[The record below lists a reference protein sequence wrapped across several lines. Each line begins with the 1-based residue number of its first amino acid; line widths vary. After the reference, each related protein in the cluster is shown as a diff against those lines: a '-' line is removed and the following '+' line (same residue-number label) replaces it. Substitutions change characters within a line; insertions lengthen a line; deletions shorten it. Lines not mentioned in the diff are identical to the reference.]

1 MRSGMK
7 SRRGAPSASLTAE
20 TVEGAVGG
28 DGLGRRHGFGGLEVV
43 VGEAE
48 VNLTRNSGN
57 LTRNSGFW
65 HGRHGVGWYGRY

>member
-28 DGLGRRHGFGGLEVV
+28 DGLGRRHGFGELEVV
-43 VGEAE
+43 DGEAE
-48 VNLTRNSGN
+48 VNLTRNSGD

-65 HGRHGVGWYGRY
+65 YGRHDVGWCGRY